1 MKQAFIRRKA
11 GEPQAD
17 RKVSLVD
24 RVVDDLGTAI
34 VQGRYPEVSH
44 LPVEATIAAELG
56 VSRNVLREAIKL
68 LSAKGLVR
76 TDRGSGMTVLPRK
89 EWNYLDP
96 DLLGWSLSQPALS
109 EDLVDELNT
118 LRELVE
124 PQVAA
129 MAARVASTIEVLRLF
144 EAYEM
149 MENAPNKFA
158 GVEADILFHRR
169 MFEACHNKMLLSLMQ
184 TVAVVLR
191 SNFSLAIDVDL
202 VATQYPDDHLLVA
215 EAIQRR
221 DEDGARAVMATLLEK
236 NRNNIAQMRAMP
248 RIKR

>member
-1 MKQAFIRRKA
+1 MARRKA
-11 GEPQAD
+11 ADAQPD

-34 VQGRYPEVSH
+34 VQGRYPEETH
-44 LPVEATIAAELG
+44 LPVEATISAELG

-96 DLLGWSLSQPALS
+96 DLLGWSLSQPALN

-129 MAARVASTIEVLRLF
+129 MAARVGTTIEILRLF

-149 MENAPNKFA
+149 MEKAPNKLA

-191 SNFSLAIDVDL
+191 SNFSLAIEVDL
-202 VATQYPDDHLLVA
+202 AATQYPDDHLLVA

-221 DEDGARAVMATLLEK
+221 DADAARAVMTTLLEK
-236 NRNNIAQMRAMP
+236 NRNNLAKMREML
-248 RIKR
+248 RQKT